1 MARCHRRFHC
11 GPNMSMHPASPRGS
25 RGEPFGTSSS
35 TIANHRAG
43 ALASSDAEVWSATVP
58 GRQSSLGMTFTGA
71 SCPAYDDM
79 STLGHEAS
87 VSESGRL
94 AEWVGLHAK
103 HRTFRR
109 FETFSL
115 ENEVWND
122 ICNFER
128 APSLCCKE
136 RAGSHVLGDGMRAF
150 TRCARYLVPGVLVIF
165 VMSLG
170 KPCVASRNR
179 GTSWRGCTGF
189 TWRGI
194 CARGPSRANRSYK

>member
-43 ALASSDAEVWSATVP
+43 ALAGSDAEVWSATVP

-71 SCPAYDDM
+71 SCPAYDAM

-87 VSESGRL
+87 ASESADWPNGSACTRNTERSGGSRL
-94 AEWVGLHAK
+94 SASKTKSGTTSAISSE
-103 HRTFRR
+103 HRASAVRSGQAVMFM
-109 FETFSL
+109 EM
-115 ENEVWND
+115 V
-122 ICNFER
+122 CER
-128 APSLCCKE
+128 SQ
-136 RAGSHVLGDGMRAF
+136 GV
-150 TRCARYLVPGVLVIF
+150 RYLVPGVLVIF

-179 GTSWRGCTGF
+179 GTRWRGCTGF

-194 CARGPSRANRSYK
+194 CARGLSRANRSYK